1 MTWDYYLQRISMYLW
16 GLDRATLVC
25 AIVST
30 AFCGLLFGI
39 CMCRMARS
47 DKRVLKRVRLGYALL
62 GTAAVA
68 AFLLPITKGE
78 LGVWGAVIAL
88 EIGTVAAMLAGS
100 HRWKYG
106 APDDVRSDLL
116 PLEDVTTMQ

>member
-1 MTWDYYLQRISMYLW
+1 MSWDHYLSRLSLWLW

-25 AIVST
+25 GVVST
-30 AFCGLLFGI
+30 ALCALLFGI
-39 CMCRMARS
+39 CVCRLSAS
-47 DKRVLKRVRLGYALL
+47 SKVVLKRVRLGYALL

-78 LGVWGAVIAL
+78 LGIWGAVIAL

-106 APDDVRSDLL
+106 APDDVRSDLV